1 MALPDNYDIKQYLP
15 TEQDFAN
22 VFAAKQNG
30 NYHNLPY
37 YPLGKDAPYYYPT
50 VRIYL
55 AAILLKWEELGK
67 KVEWSLL
74 REKYEYINGV
84 KTLTQYYT
92 KQDLT
97 TIRSIAIQYKQ
108 YYLNSYMK
116 YSNIGQELE
125 SPEKLRQA
133 ARDARKGEIE
143 VKIKGTGNLLRLIPY
158 SMKYGDEDPNKR
170 QAGAKMHLF
179 FGKDIG
185 GKYSIVI
192 RGSNLY
198 KSGKN
203 VIDDAPYFATEQEA
217 RNFIANVDHNH
228 INTKVTIED
237 WRYVITDKPIDN
249 GYTRNEAGE
258 YIKDWYSP
266 KIDDAVLVQT
276 DCGPAYMLKD
286 CQLLHED
293 TCFNITM
300 NMNESIE
307 KHTEL
312 NQKIF
317 DDKKLKPEVREKIK
331 GIINEFLKILAED
344 EIKINIKDI
353 ILAGSN
359 ASYNYTKDSDIDLH
373 IVANTKSFEETA
385 DIYAKLYRAYGR
397 IFGNKFDISFYGI
410 PVEIYV
416 ETEDNPAISNGIY
429 SVMYDKWIKFP
440 SAAAIPEI
448 DQKAIDKAAKP
459 WIDEAK
465 ALVKEVEDNT
475 ADGEEKIDAYITRLY
490 ELRQK
495 GIYGTSGNEYSTEN
509 LIFKEVRNAGLL
521 DKLKELKNTAI
532 SKKLSLEETIK
543 NLELKKSIKEE
554 SYLAEKDR
562 LNYIKLISHL
572 THIQPII
579 QPDGKFEIYNVKESD
594 YKYII
599 KLLMQQSWVKDVN
612 AIAGNFDF
620 NNISYN
626 GMPGRLYTVIG
637 KIKVD

>member
-1 MALPDNYDIKQYLP
+1 
-15 TEQDFAN
+15 
-22 VFAAKQNG
+22 
-30 NYHNLPY
+30 
-37 YPLGKDAPYYYPT
+37 
-50 VRIYL
+50 
-55 AAILLKWEELGK
+55 
-67 KVEWSLL
+67 
-74 REKYEYINGV
+74 
-84 KTLTQYYT
+84 
-92 KQDLT
+92 
-97 TIRSIAIQYKQ
+97 
-108 YYLNSYMK
+108 
-116 YSNIGQELE
+116 
-125 SPEKLRQA
+125 
-133 ARDARKGEIE
+133 
-143 VKIKGTGNLLRLIPY
+143 
-158 SMKYGDEDPNKR
+158 
-170 QAGAKMHLF
+170 
-179 FGKDIG
+179 
-185 GKYSIVI
+185 
-192 RGSNLY
+192 
-198 KSGKN
+198 
-203 VIDDAPYFATEQEA
+203 
-217 RNFIANVDHNH
+217 
-228 INTKVTIED
+228 
-237 WRYVITDKPIDN
+237 
-249 GYTRNEAGE
+249 
-258 YIKDWYSP
+258 
-266 KIDDAVLVQT
+266 
-276 DCGPAYMLKD
+276 
-286 CQLLHED
+286 
-293 TCFNITM
+293 
-300 NMNESIE
+300 MNESIE

-317 DDKKLKPEVREKIK
+317 DDKKLKPEIREKIK

-465 ALVKEVEDNT
+465 ALVKEVEDDVT
-475 ADGEEKIDAYITRLY
+475 DGEEKIDAYITRLY

-495 GIYGTSGNEYSTEN
+495 GIYGASGNEYSTEN

-521 DKLKELKNTAI
+521 DKLKELKNTVI

-543 NLELKKSIKEE
+543 DLELKKSIKEE
-554 SYLAEKDR
+554 LHLTEKDR

-579 QPDGKFEIYNVKESD
+579 QSDGKFKIYNVKESD

-599 KLLMQQSWVKDVN
+599 RLLMQQSWVKDVN
-612 AIAGNFDF
+612 AIAGSFDF
-620 NNISYN
+620 NNISYS